1 MITKATDWGKLFK
14 KENIQKEMIQIL
26 EKGNSQVE
34 SEGAVTELSRIKRM
48 NRRQCGWLRLSNA
61 EEKQIF

>member
-1 MITKATDWGKLFK
+1 
-14 KENIQKEMIQIL
+14 MIQIL